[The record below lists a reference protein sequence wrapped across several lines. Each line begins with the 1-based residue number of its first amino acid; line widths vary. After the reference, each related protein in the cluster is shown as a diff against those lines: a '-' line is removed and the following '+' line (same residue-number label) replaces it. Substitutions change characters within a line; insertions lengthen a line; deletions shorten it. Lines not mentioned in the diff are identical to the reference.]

1 MDATGVGCP
10 MSKKTFLV
18 PQLPNNGHGD
28 VVRVLPL
35 AEQAQVPSEDGE
47 DPADHLSWTLLAYLV
62 LVTLL
67 SSACIAYFARDISWD
82 GWQGFVTLVLLA
94 IVFEKVGVNIYGET
108 LISAGVVALFA
119 IGIVYG
125 APGAAIAAPLV
136 LAPDIILIRGPWYDR
151 LFGMGFYTLAN
162 VSAALVFHGLV
173 DIEAGVNG
181 WWVAGAV
188 LAIIT
193 NYAINASLMSVHL
206 NLQSGERF
214 AAWPLLAIWRENGQ
228 WLLPYFIVFGL
239 LGLALAAGYLAL
251 GVAGILAFVAPPLM
265 MRVALHQYVTKTE
278 QTVLEL
284 KQKNADLKAA
294 NLDITQMAHRLAET
308 YNGTLEALVL
318 ALDARDRETKGHSLR
333 VTQYALTI
341 ARQAGVGEESPE
353 WVEIQRGALLHD
365 VGKIGVPDYIL
376 HKPGPL
382 TPEEWDEM
390 KRHPKIGH
398 EMLKEISF
406 LSGAAAIVHAHHER
420 FDGKG
425 YPRALAGDE
434 TPLGA
439 RIFSVADAFDAMTSH
454 RPYRSALPPEAA
466 RDEIIQHSG
475 TQFDPEAVQAFLL
488 VYERL
493 VEIARAEH
501 EEEYAKAA

>member
-1 MDATGVGCP
+1 VIFPRTATG
-10 MSKKTFLV
+10 
-18 PQLPNNGHGD
+18 
-28 VVRVLPL
+28 R
-35 AEQAQVPSEDGE
+35 
-47 DPADHLSWTLLAYLV
+47 Y
-62 LVTLL
+62 
-67 SSACIAYFARDISWD
+67 
-82 GWQGFVTLVLLA
+82 
-94 IVFEKVGVNIYGET
+94 
-108 LISAGVVALFA
+108 
-119 IGIVYG
+119 
-125 APGAAIAAPLV
+125 PGRRFPH
-136 LAPDIILIRGPWYDR
+136 APDTPYLEPVAV
-151 LFGMGFYTLAN
+151 L
-162 VSAALVFHGLV
+162 AALVNY
-173 DIEAGVNG
+173 GVN
-181 WWVAGAV
+181 VV
-188 LAIIT
+188 
-193 NYAINASLMSVHL
+193 LMSTEL
-206 NLQSGERF
+206 SLQSGEH
-214 AAWPLLAIWRENGQ
+214 PLAVWREKAQ
-228 WLLPYFIVFGL
+228 WFLPYFIVFGL

-251 GVAGILAFVAPPLM
+251 GIAGILAFVAPPLM
-265 MRVALHQYVTKTE
+265 MRFALHQYVTKTQ

-284 KQKNADLKAA
+284 KQKNAELNVA
-294 NLDITQMAHRLAET
+294 NRDISQMAYQLAET

-341 ARQAGVGEESPE
+341 ARQMGVGEESPE

-406 LSGAAAIVHAHHER
+406 LAGAAAIVHTHHER

-454 RPYRSALPPEAA
+454 RPYRAALPPEAA

-475 TQFDPEAVQAFLL
+475 TQFDPQVVQAFLL
-488 VYERL
+488 VYEQL
-493 VEIARAEH
+493 VEIAKAEH